1 MVIWNVYKIYKLKHN
16 LGKYSMHNAILALTW
31 TKLSCRTSQNVTS
44 YVTVYMCYIMSFK
57 TNNYI
62 LTITFSSFVI
72 PLV

>member
-1 MVIWNVYKIYKLKHN
+1 
-16 LGKYSMHNAILALTW
+16 MHNAILALTW

-62 LTITFSSFVI
+62 LTIYFFFFRNTFGLRYAKSTSEY
-72 PLV
+72 LSLCLASL

>member
-1 MVIWNVYKIYKLKHN
+1 
-16 LGKYSMHNAILALTW
+16 MHNAILALTW

-62 LTITFSSFVI
+62 LSIYFFFFHNTFGLRCAKSTSEY
-72 PLV
+72 LSLCLASL

>member
-1 MVIWNVYKIYKLKHN
+1 
-16 LGKYSMHNAILALTW
+16 MHNAILALTW

-62 LTITFSSFVI
+62 LSINFFFFRNTFGLRCAKSTSEY
-72 PLV
+72 LSLCLASL

>member
-1 MVIWNVYKIYKLKHN
+1 
-16 LGKYSMHNAILALTW
+16 MHNAILALTW

-62 LTITFSSFVI
+62 LTIYFFFFRNTFGLRCAKSTSEY
-72 PLV
+72 LLLCLASL

>member
-1 MVIWNVYKIYKLKHN
+1 
-16 LGKYSMHNAILALTW
+16 MHNAILALTW

-62 LTITFSSFVI
+62 LTIYFFFFRNTFGLRCAKSTSKY
-72 PLV
+72 LSLCLASL